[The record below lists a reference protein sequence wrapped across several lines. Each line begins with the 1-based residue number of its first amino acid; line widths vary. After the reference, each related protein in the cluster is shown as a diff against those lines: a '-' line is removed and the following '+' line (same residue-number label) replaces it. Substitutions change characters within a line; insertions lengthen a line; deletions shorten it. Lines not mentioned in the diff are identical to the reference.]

1 MEELHNEKGKATD
14 YLFNVWK
21 EKLQQELN
29 EFTDEKKKKK
39 FWDNHPNFKERTW
52 GIGRGVEDIDEKY
65 VKDYEKY
72 VKEKLIHPFLTPP
85 TPPPI
90 LDITLFYSEKLDLN
104 LPSSVEVAIA
114 AASWNSALKDKTIS
128 EEELEKRTK
137 ELYQK
142 YGYEI
147 LKVVSNSICFAYYA
161 GKFGLTYKG
170 KNSKVIACFSKR
182 WFLKG

>member
-1 MEELHNEKGKATD
+1 MIQNRINKIKRELEELHNEKGKATD

-29 EFTDEKKKKK
+29 EFTDEKKQKK

-85 TPPPI
+85 TLPTYIGYYFI
-90 LDITLFYSEKLDLN
+90 LLRE
-104 LPSSVEVAIA
+104 A
-114 AASWNSALKDKTIS
+114 
-128 EEELEKRTK
+128 
-137 ELYQK
+137 
-142 YGYEI
+142 
-147 LKVVSNSICFAYYA
+147 
-161 GKFGLTYKG
+161 
-170 KNSKVIACFSKR
+170 
-182 WFLKG
+182 